1 MSVIV
6 EPGRTFLDNSGRVLS
21 SGTVTFYVAGQTVT
35 KISIFAT
42 AAHQAAGT
50 PALSNPQTLNS
61 AGRLATQVHAAGP
74 CRMIVKNSTGAT
86 ILDEDN
92 VVTTDYTALTQ
103 SVLGGIFYPTSAY
116 ETLYSA
122 PPTDKTYDYGDV
134 RRYGAVDGAANSTS
148 GFQTAALVAPYH
160 GNYWPAGTWNIS
172 GVTLPAGS
180 NVRTE
185 GFATSLVQ
193 LAGYDGSPNTL
204 TRLVKISSSNVT
216 LGSLTVTGKIATDSS
231 EFNHLV
237 CVEAS
242 SASIS
247 NITLGDIRAIDARGD
262 GLYIGGTSGY
272 TVTNVRFGR
281 VTGENILRNIVSITN
296 GVSDVQGVG
305 IRQAGACGYA
315 ALDIEPDT
323 DPSTDIDIGY
333 VYGRFLQIAPTLAA
347 DYANRI
353 RIGVVDLDPAYGG
366 NTTPT
371 YGSAILDIGLQTRNC
386 RHFYIG
392 SATIKNFP
400 QFAWNQVFNVGELA
414 DQRAHFGHL
423 EISGCGATESTYNAA
438 CQVINMDFIKVDS
451 GVFSLQAVGDYV
463 FYGNN
468 VSGTQFDLSNI
479 TCDGTLVRYA
489 DASRISNVLI
499 NTANATPAFRDVTN
513 STIENSNITI
523 PTLLN
528 TGANVTLARVDAT
541 CSTAFL
547 AGTVTD
553 ITPENCSGGAAG
565 ISSPAQITSNQ
576 NDYAVGQ
583 LVTHLRISTDVSRN
597 ITGITNGRQGRE
609 LRVFNVGSADAVLVN
624 ESASS
629 TAANRIALGADL
641 TIGAGEGATLW
652 YDSTSSRWRCASR
665 V

>member
-74 CRMIVKNSTGAT
+74 CRMIVRSATGAT

-92 VVTTDYTALTQ
+92 VVTTDYSALTQ
-103 SVLGGIFYPTSAY
+103 AVLGGLFYPRTAAEIAASVTPTYYYY
-116 ETLYSA
+116 E
-122 PPTDKTYDYGDV
+122 PGDV
-134 RRYGAVDGAANSTS
+134 RRYGAVDAAANVTTAFAS
-148 GFQTAALVAPYH
+148 AALVAATH
-160 GNYWPAGTWNIS
+160 GNYWPAGTWNLS
-172 GVTLPAGS
+172 GVSLPAGAS
-180 NVRTE
+180 VRTE

-204 TRLVKISSSNVT
+204 TRLVKIATSNVT
-216 LGSLTVTGKIATDSS
+216 LGTITATGQIATDSS

-237 CVEAS
+237 CIEAS
-242 SASIS
+242 GA
-247 NITLGDIRAIDARGD
+247 NIENVTIGDIRGIDARGD
-262 GLYIGGTSGY
+262 VLYIGGTGGA
-272 TVTNVRFGR
+272 TVTNVKFGR
-281 VTGENILRNIVSITN
+281 ITGTNILRNIVAITN
-296 GVSDVQGVG
+296 GVYGVTGVG
-305 IRQAGACGYA
+305 IEQDGACGYA
-315 ALDIEPDT
+315 AFDIEPDT
-323 DPSTDIDIGY
+323 DPATDIHVGY
-333 VYGRFLQIAPTLAA
+333 VRGRFLQIAPTEAA
-347 DYANRI
+347 DYADRI
-353 RIGVVDLDPAYGG
+353 RIDHVDLDPSYGG

-371 YGSAILDIGLQTRNC
+371 YSAAITDIGLQTRNC

-392 SATIKNFP
+392 NARIKNFP